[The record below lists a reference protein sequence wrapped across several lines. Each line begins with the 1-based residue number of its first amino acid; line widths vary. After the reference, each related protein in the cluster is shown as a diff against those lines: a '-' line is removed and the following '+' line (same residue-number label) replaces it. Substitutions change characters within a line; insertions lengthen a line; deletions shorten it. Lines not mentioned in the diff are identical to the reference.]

1 MRASADWQRRGQA
14 RAARM
19 KRRLIYFIN
28 VYMIPDTTLASEPL
42 LLLHNAPRDISNRV
56 GDCVPILC
64 GKLREVELVGM
75 PAQEGRADGFF
86 PR

>member
-1 MRASADWQRRGQA
+1 MRASADWQRRGPL

-19 KRRLIYFIN
+19 RRLIYFIN

-42 LLLHNAPRDISNRV
+42 LLLHDPPRHVSNRIRD
-56 GDCVPILC
+56 GVPILC

-86 PR
+86 SR